1 MSSTPDPASQEQDTN
16 ESQTPSRA
24 PNAESSVP
32 SAGQT
37 LAQSGARAVAWVA
50 VARYGQFVVSLLL
63 MGTLGRLLT
72 PEDFGLVA
80 MSMVVTGFV
89 TILAESGLSS
99 TIVQHPQWDRADVS
113 TVFWWS
119 AASGAT
125 LSLLTWLLS
134 DVAATFFGD
143 ARVGPVLAVAGIGFT
158 LSALNRIP
166 TGMLERDLNFRAVAF
181 SETGAGVLSAAVAVT
196 AALQGAGY
204 WTLVIRELSLHTFRL
219 ISRLA
224 ILRWYPWLVFR
235 VATWKQAL
243 GFGSGV
249 TAFGAINY
257 WARSADNLLIGKWL
271 GSESLGYYSRAY
283 TLMTMPQDLL
293 TGVIHPV
300 LHPLFQRHR
309 ENPALLYQAWLQI
322 VHLLALISFS
332 LMAALAVTAEETVRL
347 VWGPAWESSAPVF
360 RYLCVAGALNPV
372 IATTGGMYLARGRSK
387 ELAILGAVNAA
398 IIVSCLAAGLYW
410 NGIEGTAIGFSV
422 AIVLIAAPTLGL
434 LIQRVLQSS
443 PIAFA
448 RAMAVPAVIAALVG
462 LTAALVKWLLTGA
475 TPFVV
480 FGACVAACSVVWLAS
495 IRLLDKAWLRSG
507 MSVLPARLQGV
518 VRRLV

>member
-1 MSSTPDPASQEQDTN
+1 MSSTPDPASPKQDTT
-16 ESQTPSRA
+16 EPPTRSRA
-24 PNAESSVP
+24 RGTESNAP
-32 SAGQT
+32 SAGQS

-89 TILAESGLSS
+89 TILAESGISS
-99 TIVQHPQWDRADVS
+99 TIVQHPQWGRADVS

-119 AASGAT
+119 ATSGAT

-134 DVAATFFGD
+134 DVAANFFGD

-219 ISRLA
+219 ISRLT
-224 ILRWYPWLVFR
+224 ILRWYPWLTFR

-243 GFGSGV
+243 GFSSGV

-257 WARSADNLLIGKWL
+257 WARNADNLLIGKWL

-347 VWGPAWESSAPVF
+347 VWGPAWESSVPVF
-360 RYLCVAGALNPV
+360 RYLCLAGAINPV
-372 IATTGGMYLARGRSK
+372 TSTTGGMYLARGCSR
-387 ELAILGAVNAA
+387 ELAILGVGNA
-398 IIVSCLAAGLYW
+398 ITIVLGLSAGLYW
-410 NGIEGTAIGFSV
+410 FGIQGTAIGFSAACV
-422 AIVLIAAPTLGL
+422 VIVVPTLGL
-434 LIQRVLQSS
+434 LIRRVLQSS

-462 LTAALVKWLLTGA
+462 LTAALVKWCLAGTSA
-475 TPFVV
+475 FTV
-480 FGACVAACSVVWLAS
+480 FSACAAACSIVWLAS
-495 IRLLDKAWLRSG
+495 IRLLDRAWLRSG

>member
-1 MSSTPDPASQEQDTN
+1 MSSTPDPASEEKDTHGSDAPARATKN
-16 ESQTPSRA
+16 ETPVA
-24 PNAESSVP
+24 

-37 LAQSGARAVAWVA
+37 LARSGARAIVWVA

-63 MGTLGRLLT
+63 MGILGRLLT

-80 MSMVVTGFV
+80 MSLVITGFV
-89 TILAESGLSS
+89 TILAESGISS
-99 TIVQHPQWDRADVS
+99 TIVQHPQWDRADIS

-125 LSLLTWLLS
+125 LSFLTWFLA
-134 DVAATFFGD
+134 DAAAAFYGD

-166 TGMLERDLNFRAVAF
+166 TGILERDLNFRAMAF
-181 SETGAGVLSAAVAVT
+181 SDTGAGILSAVVAVT

-204 WTLVIRELSLHTFRL
+204 WTLVIRELSLYTFRL

-224 ILRWYPWLVFR
+224 ILRWYPWLTFR

-243 GFGSGV
+243 GFSSGV
-249 TAFGAINY
+249 TAFGAITY
-257 WARSADNLLIGKWL
+257 WARNADNLLIGKWL

-300 LHPLFQRHR
+300 LHPLFQQHR
-309 ENPALLYQAWLQI
+309 ENPALLYRAWLQI
-322 VHLLALISFS
+322 AHLLALISFS

-347 VWGPAWESSAPVF
+347 VWGPAWDTSASAF

-372 IATTGGMYLARGRSK
+372 TATTGGMYLARGRSR
-387 ELAILGAVNAA
+387 ELAILGAVNAL
-398 IIVSCLAAGLYW
+398 IIVSCLIAGLYW
-410 NGIEGTAIGFSV
+410 NGIEGTAVGFSV
-422 AIVLIAAPTLGL
+422 ASILIAAPTLGL

-443 PIAFA
+443 PVAFA

-462 LTAALVKWLLTGA
+462 LTAAVVKWLLAGMA
-475 TPFVV
+475 AVV
-480 FGACVAACSVVWLAS
+480 IFGACVSVCSVVWVVS
-495 IRLLDKAWLRSG
+495 IRLLDRAWLRSG
-507 MSVLPARLQGV
+507 MSVLPVRLQGL